1 MRSPNCVLVVL
12 ILHLILVDGLLL
24 DNINNQ
30 QKTTPSSSSHQDALV
45 FLMQEVM
52 QIKTTLQEKTK
63 ELDKLRSTVANQS
76 SMFFNLTKDLES
88 LMNGSTNSNEIR
100 KISSEVAVLKF
111 TVDNELANHFQT
123 MTSTNLTEMLSKLHN
138 LENSVRLVTLA
149 MNQKVSTSE
158 MSALEQRLSASSVT
172 YITNH
177 ETALQSFMK
186 NITDRV
192 TALEQDKVIPG
203 KTTTNEC
210 LCLTNNDDQIPPKI
224 LPQLIRMKQ

>member
-1 MRSPNCVLVVL
+1 
-12 ILHLILVDGLLL
+12 
-24 DNINNQ
+24 
-30 QKTTPSSSSHQDALV
+30 
-45 FLMQEVM
+45 MQEVM

-123 MTSTNLTEMLSKLHN
+123 LTSTNLTEMLSKLHN

>member
-1 MRSPNCVLVVL
+1 MVNWNSFEKMRSPNCVLVVL

-88 LMNGSTNSNEIR
+88 LMNGSTN
-100 KISSEVAVLKF
+100 VV
-111 TVDNELANHFQT
+111 QT
-123 MTSTNLTEMLSKLHN
+123 S
-138 LENSVRLVTLA
+138 
-149 MNQKVSTSE
+149 
-158 MSALEQRLSASSVT
+158 
-172 YITNH
+172 
-177 ETALQSFMK
+177 
-186 NITDRV
+186 
-192 TALEQDKVIPG
+192 
-203 KTTTNEC
+203 
-210 LCLTNNDDQIPPKI
+210 
-224 LPQLIRMKQ
+224 

>member
-24 DNINNQ
+24 DININNQ

-88 LMNGSTNSNEIR
+88 LMNGSTN
-100 KISSEVAVLKF
+100 VV
-111 TVDNELANHFQT
+111 QT
-123 MTSTNLTEMLSKLHN
+123 S
-138 LENSVRLVTLA
+138 
-149 MNQKVSTSE
+149 
-158 MSALEQRLSASSVT
+158 
-172 YITNH
+172 
-177 ETALQSFMK
+177 
-186 NITDRV
+186 
-192 TALEQDKVIPG
+192 
-203 KTTTNEC
+203 
-210 LCLTNNDDQIPPKI
+210 
-224 LPQLIRMKQ
+224 